1 MNNQGIQK
9 KEPENE
15 NIYSKY
21 PNNKYNTKNGSN
33 LTQDGVD
40 NVKET
45 VQIFDEYV
53 NLKLRIFIVFR
64 SLLYTCRITYYIKT
78 VFYYLERH
86 QTGTPKMKSS
96 QTQNYSK
103 F

>member
-1 MNNQGIQK
+1 MNNQRIQK

-40 NVKET
+40 NVKDT

-53 NLKLRIFIVFR
+53 NLKFRIFIVHT
-64 SLLYTCRITYYIKT
+64 LHLTCRTPYYIET